1 MKKELS
7 KEERWLLKGQ
17 VIEIFEE
24 FEALQYKFK
33 RLSSKLGA
41 YRPSYHDIKTFQEN
55 GYFVQKSINSYD
67 LVDELM
73 SEINITVQ
81 KIQEIDD
88 KLEILR
94 NKYMKI
100 FRTDIPY
107 QKLIL
112 DLKDN
117 RIEQRKKWEN
127 YNILQTTT

>member
-1 MKKELS
+1 MT
-7 KEERWLLKGQ
+7 KEEKWLLKGQ
-17 VIEIFEE
+17 IIELFEE
-24 FEALQYKFK
+24 FETLQYKFK

-55 GYFVQKSINSYD
+55 GYFVQKSINSYE
-67 LVDELM
+67 LVDELIN
-73 SEINITVQ
+73 EINITVQ

-94 NKYMKI
+94 SEYMKI
-100 FRTDIPY
+100 FKTDIPY

-117 RIEQRKKWEN
+117 RIEQSKKWQKL
-127 YNILQTTT
+127 YRCKR